1 MKTNNE
7 KPTLEQLLASV
18 EHAGRDARRQ
28 QQLSDMIEQLSEAEA
43 SRRSTVRR
51 RVVRIAVAATI
62 TLFVTTSVWR
72 WLSPSQ
78 PQAQQA
84 ALRPVVRPAVQPQ
97 PAVEPAASPV
107 TPLRTSPKHLPD
119 GLRPSPELIQ
129 YDPIDAL
136 EELESYSSETTIA
149 YQPQSDLYAQSA
161 SDTTPSLPAD
171 ETLPASSNSIPEAIA
186 QAPAEHTDQ
195 PKRNR
200 FFSLRMAEPSL
211 MDGNVLALQ
220 IM

>member
-7 KPTLEQLLASV
+7 NPTLEQLLASV

-78 PQAQQA
+78 PQAGQA
-84 ALRPVVRPAVQPQ
+84 SLR
-97 PAVEPAASPV
+97 AS
-107 TPLRTSPKHLPD
+107 
-119 GLRPSPELIQ
+119 RPSPL
-129 YDPIDAL
+129 
-136 EELESYSSETTIA
+136 TTLSR
-149 YQPQSDLYAQSA
+149 QP
-161 SDTTPSLPAD
+161 P
-171 ETLPASSNSIPEAIA
+171 
-186 QAPAEHTDQ
+186 
-195 PKRNR
+195 R
-200 FFSLRMAEPSL
+200 
-211 MDGNVLALQ
+211 
-220 IM
+220 

>member
-7 KPTLEQLLASV
+7 NPTLEQLLASV

-51 RVVRIAVAATI
+51 RVVRIAVAATV

-78 PQAQQA
+78 PQAGQA
-84 ALRPVVRPAVQPQ
+84 SLRAVVSPAVVTPTLQPAISTQEPPSIRPVRRSFGHPQPLPSVAADDPVEATAEVEPALVEIVETPLPQEEVYIAEAEPSAAEEEVRPSFPQ
-97 PAVEPAASPV
+97 PA
-107 TPLRTSPKHLPD
+107 T
-119 GLRPSPELIQ
+119 
-129 YDPIDAL
+129 
-136 EELESYSSETTIA
+136 
-149 YQPQSDLYAQSA
+149 
-161 SDTTPSLPAD
+161 
-171 ETLPASSNSIPEAIA
+171 ETLAQNST
-186 QAPAEHTDQ
+186 APAPPPRRHGL
-195 PKRNR
+195 
-200 FFSLRMAEPSL
+200 FSLRMAEPSL

-220 IM
+220 IF

>member
-43 SRRSTVRR
+43 SRRRTVRR
-51 RVVRIAVAATI
+51 RVVRIAVAATV

-78 PQAQQA
+78 PQVGPASLRAVVSPAVVTPTTLQPVIPTQEPPSI
-84 ALRPVVRPAVQPQ
+84 RPVRRTFGHPQPLPSVAADDSVEATAEVEPALVEIVETPLPQEEVYIAEAEPSAAEEEVSPSFPQ
-97 PAVEPAASPV
+97 PA
-107 TPLRTSPKHLPD
+107 T
-119 GLRPSPELIQ
+119 
-129 YDPIDAL
+129 
-136 EELESYSSETTIA
+136 
-149 YQPQSDLYAQSA
+149 
-161 SDTTPSLPAD
+161 
-171 ETLPASSNSIPEAIA
+171 ETLA
-186 QAPAEHTDQ
+186 QNTTAPAPTPRRHGL
-195 PKRNR
+195 
-200 FFSLRMAEPSL
+200 FSLRMAEPSL

-220 IM
+220 IF

>member
-51 RVVRIAVAATI
+51 RVVRIAVAATV

-78 PQAQQA
+78 PQAGQA
-84 ALRPVVRPAVQPQ
+84 SLRAVVSPAVVTPTLQPAIPTQEPPSISPVRRSFGHPQPLPSVAADDPVEATAEVEPALVEIVEPPLPQEEVYIAEAEPSAAEEEVRPSFPQ
-97 PAVEPAASPV
+97 PA
-107 TPLRTSPKHLPD
+107 T
-119 GLRPSPELIQ
+119 
-129 YDPIDAL
+129 
-136 EELESYSSETTIA
+136 
-149 YQPQSDLYAQSA
+149 
-161 SDTTPSLPAD
+161 
-171 ETLPASSNSIPEAIA
+171 ETLA
-186 QAPAEHTDQ
+186 QNTTAPAPTPRRHGL
-195 PKRNR
+195 
-200 FFSLRMAEPSL
+200 FSLRMAEPSL

-220 IM
+220 IF

>member
-51 RVVRIAVAATI
+51 RVVRIAVAATV

-72 WLSPSQ
+72 WLTPSQ
-78 PQAQQA
+78 PQAGQA
-84 ALRPVVRPAVQPQ
+84 SLRAVVSPAVVTPTLQPAIPTQEPPSPVRRSFGHPQTLPSVAADDPVEATAEVEPALVEIVEPPLPQEEVYIAEAEPSAAEEEVRPSFPQ
-97 PAVEPAASPV
+97 PA
-107 TPLRTSPKHLPD
+107 T
-119 GLRPSPELIQ
+119 
-129 YDPIDAL
+129 
-136 EELESYSSETTIA
+136 
-149 YQPQSDLYAQSA
+149 
-161 SDTTPSLPAD
+161 
-171 ETLPASSNSIPEAIA
+171 ETLA
-186 QAPAEHTDQ
+186 QNTTAPAPTPRRHGL
-195 PKRNR
+195 
-200 FFSLRMAEPSL
+200 FSLRMAEPSL

-220 IM
+220 IF

>member
-51 RVVRIAVAATI
+51 RVVRIAVAATV

-78 PQAQQA
+78 PQAGQA
-84 ALRPVVRPAVQPQ
+84 SLRAVVSPAVVTPTLQPAIPTQEPPSISPVRRSFGHPQPLPSVAADDPVEATAEVEPALVEIVEPPLPQEEVYIAEAEPSAAEEEVRPSFPQ
-97 PAVEPAASPV
+97 PA
-107 TPLRTSPKHLPD
+107 T
-119 GLRPSPELIQ
+119 
-129 YDPIDAL
+129 
-136 EELESYSSETTIA
+136 
-149 YQPQSDLYAQSA
+149 
-161 SDTTPSLPAD
+161 
-171 ETLPASSNSIPEAIA
+171 ETLA
-186 QAPAEHTDQ
+186 QNTTAPAPPPRRHGL
-195 PKRNR
+195 
-200 FFSLRMAEPSL
+200 FSLRMAEPSL

-220 IM
+220 IF

>member
-51 RVVRIAVAATI
+51 RVVRIAVAATV

-72 WLSPSQ
+72 WISPSQ
-78 PQAQQA
+78 PQAGQA
-84 ALRPVVRPAVQPQ
+84 SLRAVVSPAVVTPTLQPAIPTQEPPSISPVRRSFGHPQPLPSVAADDPVEATAEVEPALVEIVEPSLPQEEVYIAEVESPAATEEESPSLPQ
-97 PAVEPAASPV
+97 PAVETLAQN
-107 TPLRTSPKHLPD
+107 TP
-119 GLRPSPELIQ
+119 
-129 YDPIDAL
+129 
-136 EELESYSSETTIA
+136 
-149 YQPQSDLYAQSA
+149 
-161 SDTTPSLPAD
+161 
-171 ETLPASSNSIPEAIA
+171 
-186 QAPAEHTDQ
+186 APAPAPRRHGL
-195 PKRNR
+195 
-200 FFSLRMAEPSL
+200 FSLRMAEPSL

-220 IM
+220 IF

>member
-51 RVVRIAVAATI
+51 RVVRIAVAATV

-72 WLSPSQ
+72 WISPSQ
-78 PQAQQA
+78 PQAGQA
-84 ALRPVVRPAVQPQ
+84 SLRAVVSPAVVTPTLQPAIPTQEPPSISPVRRSFGHPQPLPSVAADDPVEATAEVEPALVEIIEPVLPQEEVYIAEVEPSAATGEESPSLPQ
-97 PAVEPAASPV
+97 PA
-107 TPLRTSPKHLPD
+107 T
-119 GLRPSPELIQ
+119 
-129 YDPIDAL
+129 
-136 EELESYSSETTIA
+136 ET
-149 YQPQSDLYAQSA
+149 LAQS
-161 SDTTPSLPAD
+161 TP
-171 ETLPASSNSIPEAIA
+171 TPASASRR
-186 QAPAEHTDQ
+186 HGL
-195 PKRNR
+195 
-200 FFSLRMAEPSL
+200 FSLRMAEPSL

-220 IM
+220 IF